1 MARPPGFAPRVAG
14 GALAWLLV
22 VASCVSTAPALAAP
36 SPDPATWRGDV
47 RFLTAAIDSLH
58 PRPYRAHSRAE
69 WDSAASALERR
80 LPSLRYHE
88 AVAAFSAFVG
98 LLGDGHSRLDQLRL
112 AAHTRPT
119 LAPLPGPGFGTRYPI
134 ECAVFADGLWITR
147 AGKSYARLAG
157 AKVVA
162 IGGRPTAD
170 AVASLA
176 RLIPADN
183 PMWALHVIPEYLR
196 SPAYVSAAGL
206 AGSPDTPLRLT
217 VAGAPGERWEASVSP
232 TAPDSAATWVEAAG
246 APGRL
251 PLTRSLAG
259 SMAFADL
266 GDSARTVFARIR
278 AIVDEPG
285 HESVAAFT
293 ARLFAHVDSIGC
305 RRLILDL
312 RGNGGGNNYLNQP
325 MVHAVLRR
333 PAIDRSG
340 GLFVIID
347 RGTFSAAV
355 SLAADLERETHA
367 LFAGEPSGGAPDSPG
382 DPADVVLPASG
393 LKVRVATT
401 MWNGSDP
408 RDPRRCIFPD
418 LPAMPTWAEDH
429 AGRDVVLDAIA
440 AWRATPG
447 ARDVPPNQHWGDP
460 RQLHGELPRI
470 AW

>member
-1 MARPPGFAPRVAG
+1 M
-14 GALAWLLV
+14 
-22 VASCVSTAPALAAP
+22 
-36 SPDPATWRGDV
+36 
-47 RFLTAAIDSLH
+47 RFLRAAIDSLH

-69 WDSAASALERR
+69 WDSAGRDLERR

-112 AAHTRPT
+112 AAHARPT
-119 LAPLPGPGFGTRYPI
+119 LGPLPGAGFGTSYPI

-147 AGKSYARLAG
+147 ARKPSAWLAG
-157 AKVVA
+157 TKVVA
-162 IGGRPTAD
+162 IGGRRPAD
-170 AVASLA
+170 AVTALG
-176 RLIPADN
+176 RLISADN
-183 PMWALHVIPEYLR
+183 PMWILHVVPEYLR

-206 AGSPDTPLRLT
+206 APGPDARFRVSVT
-217 VAGAPGERWEASVSP
+217 GAPGEWHDVDLAPVAS
-232 TAPDSAATWVEAAG
+232 DSGAQWVEAAG
-246 APGRL
+246 ATGPL
-251 PLTRSLAG
+251 PLTRSLPG

-266 GDSARTVFARIR
+266 GDSTRTVFARIR

-285 HESVAAFT
+285 HETVAAFT
-293 ARLFAHVDSIGC
+293 ARLFAHLDSSGC

-312 RGNGGGNNYLNQP
+312 RGNGGGDNYLNQP
-325 MVHAVLRR
+325 IVHGVLRR
-333 PAIDRSG
+333 PAIDRTG

-367 LFAGEPSGGAPDSPG
+367 LFAGEPTGGAPDSPG
-382 DPADVVLPASG
+382 DPTDVVLPASG
-393 LKVRVATT
+393 LVVRVATT

-418 LPAMPTWAEDH
+418 LPAMPTWAEYRT
-429 AGRDVVLDAIA
+429 GRDVALDAIA
-440 AWRATPG
+440 AWRPAPG
-447 ARDVPPNQHWGDP
+447 VHDVPPNQHWGNP

-470 AW
+470 GW

>member
-1 MARPPGFAPRVAG
+1 MTRS
-14 GALAWLLV
+14 ALAWLAFV
-22 VASCVSTAPALAAP
+22 VTCLSAARATAAP
-36 SPDPATWRGDV
+36 SLDPGTWRGDV
-47 RFLTAAIDSLH
+47 RFLRAAIDSLH

-69 WDSAASALERR
+69 WDSAGSDLERR
-80 LPSLRYHE
+80 LPSLRYYE

-112 AAHTRPT
+112 VAHAWPT
-119 LAPLPGPGFGTRYPI
+119 LGPLPGPGFGTRYPI
-134 ECAVFADGLWITR
+134 RCAVFADGLWITE
-147 AGKSYARLAG
+147 AGTSYKQLAST
-157 AKVVA
+157 KVVA
-162 IGGRPTAD
+162 IAGRPTAD
-170 AVASLA
+170 AIAALA

-183 PMWALHVIPEYLR
+183 PMWTLHVVPEYLR
-196 SPAYVSAAGL
+196 SPGYMSAAGL
-206 AGSPDTPLRLT
+206 AKSPEAPLQLT
-217 VAGAPGERWEASVSP
+217 VARASGERSEVGVAPG
-232 TAPDSAATWVEAAG
+232 TPDSAALWVRELG
-246 APGRL
+246 ETSPLNRRL
-251 PLTRSLAG
+251 NMLG
-259 SMAFADL
+259 FSMAFADL

-285 HESVAAFT
+285 HETVAAFA

-312 RGNGGGNNYLNQP
+312 RGNGGGDNYLNQP
-325 MVHAVLRR
+325 IVHAVLRR

-347 RGTFSAAV
+347 RGAFSAAV

-367 LFAGEPSGGAPDSPG
+367 LFAGEPTGGAPDSPG
-382 DPADVVLPASG
+382 DPASVTLPASG
-393 LKVRVATT
+393 LVVRISTT

-408 RDPRRCIFPD
+408 RDPRCCIFPD
-418 LPAMPTWAEDH
+418 LPAMPTWARYIT
-429 AGRDVVLDAIA
+429 GRDVALDAIT

-447 ARDVPPNQHWGDP
+447 ERDVPPNQHWGDP